1 MRDIWLGG
9 DDDMWKNTGASRAG
23 DMKVQAY
30 LKAAMA
36 FSKEGHWYT
45 VKKKEGQV
53 AADFIRCSRNLVL
66 DLYKYNI

>member
-9 DDDMWKNTGASRAG
+9 NDDMWKNTGASRAM
-23 DMKVQAY
+23 DMRVRAY

-45 VKKKEGQV
+45 IKKKEGGV
-53 AADFIRCSRNLVL
+53 ASDFIRNSRNLLL